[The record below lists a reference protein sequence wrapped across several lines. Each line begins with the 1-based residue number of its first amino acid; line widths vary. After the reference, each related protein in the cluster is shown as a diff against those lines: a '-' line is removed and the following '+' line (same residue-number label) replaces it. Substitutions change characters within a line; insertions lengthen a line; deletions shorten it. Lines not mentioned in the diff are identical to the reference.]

1 MIEIDVQ
8 FRVTLEQ
15 LGRLLRALDNLKVE
29 ILPQNPQLFA
39 AMSEGVIEDIGRL
52 RSELEEY
59 ANRLTAV
66 G

>member
-1 MIEIDVQ
+1 MIENDVQ

-15 LGRLLRALDNLKVE
+15 LGRLLRALDNLKDE
-29 ILPQNPQLFA
+29 LLPQNPQLFA

-52 RSELEEY
+52 RTELEVY
-59 ANRLTAV
+59 SNRLAAV